1 MEGFLS
7 TTQIEEIMNF
17 FIVNVRMIFQVPVS
31 NLRGMHD
38 NGFAST
44 SHCSAHPNEREV
56 LFNAFNLFKIKSI
69 CTKTQNK
76 LNIYEITLE
85 YGGIK
90 EVEDKVRKS

>member
-1 MEGFLS
+1 MEGFISSSLS
-7 TTQIEEIMNF
+7 EGTALRFTS
-17 FIVNVRMIFQVPVS
+17 NVLLIICLPIL

-44 SHCSAHPNEREV
+44 SHCSAHPSEREV

-69 CTKTQNK
+69 CTKTKNK
-76 LNIYEITLE
+76 LSIYEVTLE